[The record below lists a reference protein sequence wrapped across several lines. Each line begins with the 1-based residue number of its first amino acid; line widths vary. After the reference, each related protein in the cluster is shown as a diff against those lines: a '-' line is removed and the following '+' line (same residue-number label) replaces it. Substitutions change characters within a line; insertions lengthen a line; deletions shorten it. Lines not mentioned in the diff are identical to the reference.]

1 MSGGGIRRPAQRR
14 CREGGRFNH
23 SPVSSPFSPTSL
35 VWLANGVYKSRRSSE
50 SGKEDALV
58 TELQRRNPA
67 HPLVGV
73 GAVVLHGGRVLLVR
87 RANPPR
93 AGEWSL
99 PGGLQHLG
107 ETVAQAAF
115 REVKEET
122 GIDIR
127 VLGVVDV
134 VDLIEYDDAGAEVS
148 YHFTLVELLAIW
160 QQGEVT
166 AGEDAADAAWVE
178 LDRLASMQMWAETI
192 RIIHLAHKVWADA
205 GRP

>member
-1 MSGGGIRRPAQRR
+1 MKEIRRRKP
-14 CREGGRFNH
+14 
-23 SPVSSPFSPTSL
+23 S
-35 VWLANGVYKSRRSSE
+35 
-50 SGKEDALV
+50 
-58 TELQRRNPA
+58 

-107 ETVAQAAF
+107 ETVAEAAC
-115 REVKEET
+115 REVREET
-122 GIDIR
+122 GVDIR

-134 VDLIEYDDAGAEVS
+134 VDLIEYDDPGAGIS

-160 QQGEVT
+160 RHGEVI
-166 AGEDAADAAWVE
+166 AGEDAADAAWVD
-178 LDRLASMQMWAETI
+178 LDRLGSMEMWSETI
-192 RIIHLAHKVWADA
+192 RIIHLAHTVWTEA